1 LGLGVSQT
9 YRLLN
14 AFRRK
19 PVTQTLIVASGGR
32 KKGSRLL
39 PSTVEAAI
47 ERGIETFYKTREK
60 PRLKRLYRE
69 VRHDCLAAGL
79 RPPSL
84 KALSARVSARSLKEM
99 ISAREGTDAARDR
112 FSPAVGGIRTT
123 APLHLV
129 QIDHTL
135 VDIQLADERRP
146 AFPRSRLPTYSRM
159 SRSLVAWL
167 RVSIRTISA
176 SESHDLGE
184 ILAQCLRQRAAC
196 RRVKGIRQRGDGL
209 VKSALL
215 QFNKVLINGR
225 L

>member
-1 LGLGVSQT
+1 MVKKVPPMAQTVPDIPGAAWHEAVRRDAVIRSLAQCERPGRTAMVMAAKQLGLGVSQT

-112 FSPAVGGIRTT
+112 FSPARRRHSDDGT
-123 APLHLV
+123 AAAR
-129 QIDHTL
+129 
-135 VDIQLADERRP
+135 AD
-146 AFPRSRLPTYSRM
+146 
-159 SRSLVAWL
+159 
-167 RVSIRTISA
+167 
-176 SESHDLGE
+176 
-184 ILAQCLRQRAAC
+184 
-196 RRVKGIRQRGDGL
+196 
-209 VKSALL
+209 
-215 QFNKVLINGR
+215 
-225 L
+225 